1 MLSFLKPIGL
11 AAALFGVTTSC
22 WCQQNGYSLTVEA
35 NPAVTAGLTTYR
47 FYVEME
53 DPTDRFSAVFGNDQA
68 SLIVNT
74 PAGAFSST
82 FNASWNASG
91 INPAFIS
98 IFPEIVADTYA
109 TIGLEGAA
117 EASGMAGAENPSL
130 IEDELQPI
138 TPFFQNDGATS
149 LLSDTQIGAAW
160 YVLPWATNA
169 SPQDGS
175 LRILVMQVT
184 STGNVSGQLN
194 YHVFPQGIG
203 QMAELYNTPFQG
215 TGTFQGQLFE
225 EVVGCM
231 DEAACNFDPCANL
244 QTIGSCTYPNANGDC
259 D

>member
-91 INPAFIS
+91 INAAFLPLVPDLAGDA
-98 IFPEIVADTYA
+98 FA
-109 TIGLEGAA
+109 TIGLEGP
-117 EASGMAGAENPSL
+117 ASLAP
-130 IEDELQPI
+130 
-138 TPFFQNDGATS
+138 
-149 LLSDTQIGAAW
+149 GAADPL
-160 YVLPWATNA
+160 VEDP
-169 SPQDGS
+169 SQPM
-175 LRILVMQVT
+175 RILPDQW
-184 STGNVSGQLN
+184 
-194 YHVFPQGIG
+194 
-203 QMAELYNTPFQG
+203 
-215 TGTFQGQLFE
+215 
-225 EVVGCM
+225 
-231 DEAACNFDPCANL
+231 
-244 QTIGSCTYPNANGDC
+244 GDQPRAQP
-259 D
+259 